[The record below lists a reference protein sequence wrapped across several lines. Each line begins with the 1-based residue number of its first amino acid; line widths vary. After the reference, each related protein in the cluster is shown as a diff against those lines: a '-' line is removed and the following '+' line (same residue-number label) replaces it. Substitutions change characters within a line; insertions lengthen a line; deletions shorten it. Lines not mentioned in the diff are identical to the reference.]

1 MADKTTIK
9 TNWLGVGIGAVVTLG
24 VLYVFSYVIGSGFS
38 SGSKN

>member
-9 TNWLGVGIGAVVTLG
+9 TNWLGVGIGAVLTLG
-24 VLYVFSYVIGSGFS
+24 FLWVGAYFIGSGFS